1 MKKNIFLLFCISALL
16 VSCGSQNVDIDA
28 AKKQLLSEES
38 SQESVQETVVEAP
51 AESVDTTVA
60 EPEPQVSEPKIIQ
73 IQSLSK
79 EQFVEINPINE
90 DINRDGSVEITGATL
105 TEVDKIEVSFT
116 NDDSVFPDDRY
127 TLQTFKKWDDAFKY
141 IASSKFQVLDF
152 GTNLYTVTAHKG
164 DATSETQITIEL
176 QDPEATKVEFETSII
191 GTEELSLEIDLP
203 KSAEFG
209 DPVSLGAT
217 SFTYSNIDT
226 LEVSQRGAE
235 VSCDTLTEFLTE
247 DIDTWFFWN
256 TCRDIIKDKGISFNV
271 ITLGE
276 DDSYIYTRHYV
287 DFAHGLYGTYQVDTG
302 TGVTKENISDKN
314 TELKEQ
320 ADSFESIAVVD
331 RLMRAIVSQ
340 D

>member
-127 TLQTFKKWDDAFKY
+127 TLQTFKK
-141 IASSKFQVLDF
+141 
-152 GTNLYTVTAHKG
+152 
-164 DATSETQITIEL
+164 
-176 QDPEATKVEFETSII
+176 
-191 GTEELSLEIDLP
+191 
-203 KSAEFG
+203 
-209 DPVSLGAT
+209 
-217 SFTYSNIDT
+217 
-226 LEVSQRGAE
+226 
-235 VSCDTLTEFLTE
+235 
-247 DIDTWFFWN
+247 
-256 TCRDIIKDKGISFNV
+256 
-271 ITLGE
+271 
-276 DDSYIYTRHYV
+276 
-287 DFAHGLYGTYQVDTG
+287 
-302 TGVTKENISDKN
+302 
-314 TELKEQ
+314 
-320 ADSFESIAVVD
+320 
-331 RLMRAIVSQ
+331 
-340 D
+340 